1 MGNTNTTDSE
11 HPNALSEA
19 FKGYLKDGQQA
30 RAAPCLTSEAFLV
43 SDPEIVEGILSHV
56 RGIMEFDKDSVS
68 AEDWGKIIS
77 SNKHVKPETAGETA
91 PEAEKAMA
99 GINASFTSGF
109 KTAQCNIE
117 DLGSPAFEKYF
128 ALPSYPEES
137 EKFQKLQREKT

>member
-11 HPNALSEA
+11 HANALSEA
-19 FKGYLKDGQQA
+19 FKGYLKDGPGG
-30 RAAPCLTSEAFLV
+30 AAPCLTSEALLV
-43 SDPEIVEGILSHV
+43 GDPELVAGVLSHV
-56 RGIMEFDKDSVS
+56 RVIMNFDKDSVS

-77 SNKHVKPETAGETA
+77 SNKHVKTEASGETA

-128 ALPSYPEES
+128 ALPSDHEAS
-137 EKFQKLQREKT
+137 EKF